1 MSGQH
6 VCTAA
11 HKSHGCRRPAYA
23 PASTPCL
30 AGLRC
35 SQWPRGTAASRWCP
49 RARALLACLSS
60 LPLHCMDDAGCAR
73 ATWHWLLPTPGGR
86 CSPELRLP
94 LQAAANDS
102 ATPLLVG
109 GTRVTCR
116 VLRQLHQHHLA
127 YHGVACCAGVRCC
140 SSYGRWRTIHRYA
153 VAGRPRHVSSSQ
165 CRPWPAKAL
174 ALGALATP

>member
-1 MSGQH
+1 MGSTCALRH
-6 VCTAA
+6 TRATDAA
-11 HKSHGCRRPAYA
+11 GRPTHPLALRA
-23 PASTPCL
+23 WPAC
-30 AGLRC
+30 G
-35 SQWPRGTAASRWCP
+35 AASGHG
-49 RARALLACLSS
+49 ALRHPVGVLVPVHCSPGLSS

-94 LQAAANDS
+94 LQAAGNDS
-102 ATPLLVG
+102 APPLLVG

-116 VLRQLHQHHLA
+116 VLRQLRQHHLA